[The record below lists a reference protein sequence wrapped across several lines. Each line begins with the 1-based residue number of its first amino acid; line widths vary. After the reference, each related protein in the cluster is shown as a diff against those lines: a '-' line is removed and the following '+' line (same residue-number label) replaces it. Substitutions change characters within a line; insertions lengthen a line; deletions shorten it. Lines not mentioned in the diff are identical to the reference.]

1 MGSALRAIEVAG
13 RIDEQRHLHL
23 DGPLPVAG
31 TGRVRVII
39 LFADSDE
46 DESAWLAAAA
56 ASPAF
61 DFLKEDGED
70 IYTQSDGRPFGD
82 PR

>member
-1 MGSALRAIEVAG
+1 MMGSPLRAIEVAG
-13 RIDEQRHLHL
+13 RVDEQRHLHL
-23 DGPLPVAG
+23 DEPLPVAG
-31 TGRVRVII
+31 PGRVRVII
-39 LFADSDE
+39 LFSDSD

-70 IYTQSDGRPFGD
+70 IYSPTDGRPYGD